1 MSAETL
7 ETHMTRLSGWTLAVF
22 GAFVIALP
30 HPAQAQ
36 NNAGELS
43 AGWRLLNVEE
53 ETFIGGWYADVLGN
67 ITPSFGVVGEV
78 AGHYKS
84 LDETRTV
91 AGIQVSVSGDA
102 RVHTFMGGVRYTVRQ
117 NPRIIPFAQ
126 ALVGLAHGKLDI
138 SGSTTVAGRTFT
150 FDESESTSDAA
161 VELGGGVNIGIT
173 DGIGLRLAG
182 SYFRVFEEDAAN
194 AVRFAAGV
202 VFPF

>member
-1 MSAETL
+1 MIRS
-7 ETHMTRLSGWTLAVF
+7 SSWIVAVF
-22 GAFVIALP
+22 GAFLIALP

-36 NNAGELS
+36 TGAGELS
-43 AGWRLLNVEE
+43 AGWQLLNIEE
-53 ETFIGGWYADVLGN
+53 ETFPGGWYADVLGN

-78 AGHYKS
+78 SGHYKS

-102 RVHTFMGGVRYTVRQ
+102 RVHTFMGGVRYSIRQ
-117 NPRIIPFAQ
+117 NPRIVPFAQ
-126 ALVGLAHGKLDI
+126 ALVGLAHGKLEI
-138 SGSTTVAGRTFT
+138 SGSTTVGGRTFT
-150 FDESESTSDAA
+150 FDESESRSDAA

-173 DGIGLRLAG
+173 DGLGLRLAA

-194 AVRFAAGV
+194 AIRFAAGV